1 MRVVVKRSIKKCL
14 LWGWSLGT
22 PDLGASQL
30 SLKSE
35 TCSKEF
41 TKEMLSL
48 GLGSWSPRSG
58 REPAKLLGMEDY
70 CFFGVL
76 SLGRPSIWPLAS
88 LFGHFGELRSFTLT
102 HDPHD
107 FVVE

>member
-58 REPAKLLGMEDY
+58 REPAKLLGIEDY
-70 CFFGVL
+70 SVFLFYRWAALVSGLWLHFSDTSV
-76 SLGRPSIWPLAS
+76 SSAAS
-88 LFGHFGELRSFTLT
+88 R
-102 HDPHD
+102 
-107 FVVE
+107 